1 MTEPEG
7 EQAPYFVTAVERG
20 MAVLQA
26 FTATRPRLTYTEA
39 GELTGLSRATTRRL
53 MLTFRDLGFL
63 ESPDGKTF
71 GLTPRVLQLGY
82 SYLSTLPLREVARP
96 QLEELSADLQE
107 TAGLAI
113 LDGEEI
119 VYVAIAMSPR
129 LTSVRINLGTRFPA
143 RETAAGR
150 VLLAHRGREY
160 PEIRAAGYCVLD
172 GELGE
177 DLRGVAAPVP
187 EAQGV
192 SAAVGVSLHSGRQ
205 DVADLTARFAPAVVA
220 AAERIAGAAR

>member
-1 MTEPEG
+1 
-7 EQAPYFVTAVERG
+7 
-20 MAVLQA
+20 
-26 FTATRPRLTYTEA
+26 
-39 GELTGLSRATTRRL
+39 
-53 MLTFRDLGFL
+53 
-63 ESPDGKTF
+63 
-71 GLTPRVLQLGY
+71 LQLGY
-82 SYLSTLPLREVARP
+82 SYLSTLPLRDVARP
-96 QLEELSADLQE
+96 HLEELSADLHE

-129 LTSVRINLGTRFPA
+129 LTSVRINLGSRFPA

-150 VLLAHRGREY
+150 VLLAYRDSSD
-160 PEIRAAGYCVLD
+160 PELSRIRADGYCVLD

-192 SAAVGVSLHSGRQ
+192 SAAVGVSLHSGRHE
-205 DVADLTARFAPAVVA
+205 VPELIARFAPTVTAV
-220 AAERIAGAAR
+220 AERIAGSAR